1 MKYLVFSSLF
11 LISTLS
17 AFAQTRTVTNADLEK
32 YRQARV
38 KAEREYSENYK
49 RLGMPS
55 PEELERR
62 EAERKRETAE
72 LSARLRAEQTER
84 ARYDA
89 VRQQYEAAQRQN
101 FYNNQL
107 NIQPNY
113 IRDYGYAFP
122 SYGFTDLNVTNRF
135 VRRFYPQYDNGT
147 RLWSFTNIQTNPRSN
162 LPNVFIRSAPRRQ

>member
-1 MKYLVFSSLF
+1 MKYLIFSILF

-38 KAEREYSENYK
+38 KAEREYRENYK

-72 LSARLRAEQTER
+72 LSARLRAEQYER
-84 ARYDA
+84 AQIDA
-89 VRQQYEAAQRQN
+89 ARQQYEAVQRQN
-101 FYNNQL
+101 FYNNRL
-107 NIQPNY
+107 NNQPY
-113 IRDYGYAFP
+113 YAPGYGYGFQ
-122 SYGFTDLNVTNRF
+122 SYGFPDLNVTNRF
-135 VRRFYPQYDNGT
+135 FRRSYPQYDNGT
-147 RLWSFTNIQTNPRSN
+147 RLWSFTNIQTNPRFN
-162 LPNVFIRSAPRRQ
+162 RPNVVIRPMPRR

>member
-38 KAEREYSENYK
+38 KSEREYRNNYK

-55 PEELERR
+55 PEEIDRR

-72 LSARLRAEQTER
+72 LSARLRVEQFER
-84 ARYDA
+84 AQFDA
-89 VRQQYEAAQRQN
+89 VRQQYESVKRQN

-107 NIQPNY
+107 NSQPYYAPNY
-113 IRDYGYAFP
+113 
-122 SYGFTDLNVTNRF
+122 SYGFPSLGYTDPSVTSRF

-147 RLWSFTNIQTNPRSN
+147 RLWSFTNIQTNRRFDR
-162 LPNVFIRSAPRRQ
+162 PNVFIRPVPRR

>member
-32 YRQARV
+32 FRQARV
-38 KAEREYSENYK
+38 KAERDYRENYK

-55 PEELERR
+55 PEELDRR

-72 LSARLRAEQTER
+72 LSARLRAEQFER
-84 ARYDA
+84 AQFDA
-89 VRQQYEAAQRQN
+89 VRQQYESVQRQN
-101 FYNNQL
+101 FYSNQL
-107 NIQPNY
+107 NNQPNY
-113 IRDYGYAFP
+113 IRDYGYGFP
-122 SYGFTDLNVTNRF
+122 SYGFTDPNATSRF

-147 RLWSFTNIQTNPRSN
+147 RLWSFTNIQTNQRFN
-162 LPNVFIRSAPRRQ
+162 RPNVFIRPTPRR